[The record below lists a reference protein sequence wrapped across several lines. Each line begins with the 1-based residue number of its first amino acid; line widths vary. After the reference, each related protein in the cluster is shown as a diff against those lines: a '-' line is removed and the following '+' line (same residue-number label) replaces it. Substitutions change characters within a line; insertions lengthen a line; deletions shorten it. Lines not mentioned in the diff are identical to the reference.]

1 MDENWD
7 KWLNE
12 YLNMNIEIQLGHMV
26 GCDNYRGLAS
36 LPDNKFMEDYIRDG
50 NI

>member
-26 GCDNYRGLAS
+26 GCDNYRGLTS
-36 LPDNKFMEDYIRDG
+36 LYDNKFIEDYIRDG